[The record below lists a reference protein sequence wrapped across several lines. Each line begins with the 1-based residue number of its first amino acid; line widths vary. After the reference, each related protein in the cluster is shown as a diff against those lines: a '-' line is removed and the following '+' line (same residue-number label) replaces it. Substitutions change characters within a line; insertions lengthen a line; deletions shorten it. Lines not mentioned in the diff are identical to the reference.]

1 MATDDV
7 QRLVT
12 GTAPAPAQFTVPGNG
27 QIRPK
32 SIFATFDGTG
42 AAGAFTPALEII
54 SDGGQTVGIYP
65 TSSAVAAG
73 GSADVSWF
81 PSVSGGVTTILSSPG
96 LMWASVQINGAQNI
110 TDSANGNVV
119 TWNSAIF
126 DSGTPTPFWSNA
138 HPTRMTAPVNGFYL
152 SLGNLEFDVTN
163 VLTNMGCYVY
173 KNGATGLNFEYEFN
187 QISVA
192 NADGVGS
199 YTLHG
204 GTHGVLTLNAG
215 DYLELLAYVRPTAGV
230 AFPFQLIDLRPA
242 QNHYSKWSLVCLATF

>member
-1 MATDDV
+1 MADV
-7 QRLVT
+7 ILRAQAT
-12 GTAPAPAQFTVPGNG
+12 QTAPAGYTVPPAQEIIV
-27 QIRPK
+27 K
-32 SIFATFDGTG
+32 SVKADVDGSG
-42 AAGAFTPALEII
+42 AAAPFLCVLQLV
-54 SDGGQTVGIYP
+54 SQDGVIVWQAQT
-65 TSSAVAAG
+65 TSAVAAG
-73 GSADVSWF
+73 GSATVSWF
-81 PSVSGGVTTILSSPG
+81 PRVAAGGTTILSNPG

-126 DSGTPTPFWSNA
+126 DSGTPTPFWSNVN
-138 HPTRMTAPVNGFYL
+138 PTRMTAPINGYYL
-152 SLGNLEFDVTN
+152 SVGNLEFDVTS

-204 GTHGVLTLNAG
+204 GSHGVLTLNAG
-215 DYLELLAYVRPTAGV
+215 DYLELLAYVRPTTGV
-230 AFPFQLIDLRPA
+230 SFPFALIDLRPA
-242 QNHYSKWSLVCLATF
+242 QNHYSKWSLICLAAKP